1 MVLLLFVAGHE
12 TTVNLIG
19 NGTRLLMEHP
29 DALARFRADPSV
41 DATAVDELLRMDGP
55 VQFTARAVLE
65 AVEFGGD
72 VVEKGSVV
80 MPVLGAA
87 NHDPAHFD
95 DPDALL
101 IDRSNAASHLALGS
115 GIHFCLGAS
124 LARLEAQ
131 VAIGRFLRR
140 FPTVEYAGEP
150 EWAPRISLRGMAK
163 LPLEVA

>member
-1 MVLLLFVAGHE
+1 
-12 TTVNLIG
+12 
-19 NGTRLLMEHP
+19 
-29 DALARFRADPSV
+29 
-41 DATAVDELLRMDGP
+41 MDGP

-65 AVEFGGD
+65 RVDFGGD
-72 VVEKGSVV
+72 FVEKGAVV

-87 NHDPAHFD
+87 NHDPTHFV
-95 DPDALL
+95 DPDALV
-101 IDRSNAASHLALGS
+101 IDRPNAASHLALGS

-140 FPTVEYAGEP
+140 FETIEYTGEP

-163 LPLEVA
+163 MPLAVS